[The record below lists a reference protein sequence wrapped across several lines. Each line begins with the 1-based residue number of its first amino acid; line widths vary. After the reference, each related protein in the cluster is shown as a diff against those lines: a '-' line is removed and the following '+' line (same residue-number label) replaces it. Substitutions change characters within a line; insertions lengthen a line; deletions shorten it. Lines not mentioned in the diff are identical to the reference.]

1 MLCERSTV
9 VKNFCLKSPFGTS
22 SSQRSL
28 CGALKVWSDSSKPTD
43 GAMWNSCNPAVE
55 QRSELREKVASSE
68 AEGGSAF
75 RRMKEKKKG

>member
-1 MLCERSTV
+1 MREVDCGQELLFEEPFRDIVFTEIVVRRFEGLERLEQTNRRRNV
-9 VKNFCLKSPFGTS
+9 EQLH
-22 SSQRSL
+22 
-28 CGALKVWSDSSKPTD
+28 
-43 GAMWNSCNPAVE
+43 PAVE